1 MIRSANWPT
10 PWMDKEMSLF
20 QSMTFGRFSQVH
32 KNKKFK
38 KDSNLVVDP
47 LDDRVMPVVAAFN
60 VPSPLRPNK
69 SNAGVVLIRQST
81 DDVGGATG
89 TLLDGAQYVLTAAHV
104 VDSNGDHVADQPYYY
119 VNYDLPAG
127 RVQMVVPGNR
137 VKINPQWQGSTDAGF
152 QNGHDQA
159 ILQLPALSPWG
170 SGPGSLGYSLY
181 TGGGMTPGSSSSS
194 NKVNIVGYGYSG
206 DGTTGQNTSP
216 NPSQV
221 SSTVQRLML
230 PPTAQGPF
238 TLRNP
243 KTRSSINL
251 NAKGLT
257 SSVVQKAVQSLDPTG
272 FIDVQ
277 VVQITQKAS
286 PYFGSFDI
294 VFRQVD
300 TSRYPIGNVP
310 ALQMSRQLGFSGGSQ
325 GPNYRTGIARPAF
338 PTMLGSKS
346 NASTR
351 FNSNPS
357 GMDNVFVTQLSP
369 NRGLALLGQGDSGGP
384 ALLRRQIVGV
394 ASFYS
399 GASQFGDVSGW
410 SSVNPDLAWIQT
422 NSKVGGNVVVDLATQ
437 PVTKGKPVDYVS
449 VRGDR
454 KTDSMVILVHG
465 RQIFSAQMSSI
476 SSVQIVPRGAPAQFR
491 TIGRPSFT
499 VTNVQNNQRGYLGR
513 VERVSIM
520 GETPSSPAVVMAA
533 KLPTI
538 QSASKTSPITN
549 IVNDVKNQ
557 IDTGMNNLSADW
569 NKLRRST
576 TNTISDA
583 LHDGLQSE
591 LNKARQG
598 IQQRIRK
605 VF

>member
-1 MIRSANWPT
+1 MSFFQFKAIGRS
-10 PWMDKEMSLF
+10 
-20 QSMTFGRFSQVH
+20 SQVQIIQKV
-32 KNKKFK
+32 KNQAKPQI
-38 KDSNLVVDP
+38 DQ
-47 LDDRVMPVVAAFN
+47 LDDRIMPVVAAFN

-69 SNAGVVLIRQST
+69 GNAGVVLIRQSP

-89 TLLDGAQYVLTAAHV
+89 TLLDGSQYVLTAAHV
-104 VDSNGDHVADQPYYY
+104 VDANGDHVADAPFYY

-137 VKINPQWQGSTDAGF
+137 VKINPLWQGATDAGF

-159 ILQLPALSPWG
+159 ILQLPALAPWG

-181 TGGGMTPGSSSSS
+181 TGPGMKPGSSSAS
-194 NKVNIVGYGYSG
+194 NSVNIVGYGYSG
-206 DGTTGQNTSP
+206 DGTIGQNTSP

-221 SSTVQRLML
+221 SATFQRLML

-243 KTRSSINL
+243 KTRANVRL

-257 SSVVQKAVQSLDPTG
+257 SDVVQKAVQSLDPNG
-272 FIDVQ
+272 FSDIQ
-277 VVQITQKAS
+277 VVQITQKGS

-300 TSRYPIGNVP
+300 TARYPLGNVP
-310 ALQMSRQLGFSGGSQ
+310 ALQMSRQLGFSGGAQ

-338 PTMLGSKS
+338 PTALGSKS

-357 GMDNVFVTQLSP
+357 GMDNVYVTQLTP

-410 SSVNPDLAWIQT
+410 SSISPDLAWIQA
-422 NSKVGGNVVVDLATQ
+422 NSKTGGNVVVDLATQ
-437 PVTKGKPVDYVS
+437 PVTKGKAVDYVS
-449 VRGDR
+449 VRGDK
-454 KTDSMVILVHG
+454 KTDSMIILVHG
-465 RQIFSAQMSSI
+465 RQIFSGQMSSV

-538 QSASKTSPITN
+538 QSASKSNPFTN
-549 IVNDVKNQ
+549 VIND
-557 IDTGMNNLSADW
+557 LSHNVSSELD
-569 NKLRRST
+569 KLNMDLSKLKRST

-583 LHDGLQSE
+583 LNKGLKTE
-591 LNKARQG
+591 LNKANQG
-598 IQQRIRK
+598 IQLKLRK
-605 VF
+605 IF